1 MKRVLVF
8 GGGLVGSVIAKDLL
22 SEGDLEVVIADNN
35 RDRIEKIEKTTGIK
49 CILSDLSKEGAVKEI
64 SDGFDMVIGAVPGYL
79 GFKVIKEA
87 IEINKNAVDIS
98 FSERDYLEL
107 DSIAKEKNVTVIFDC
122 GVAPGMSNILAKSL
136 SKELDST
143 ESIRIYVGGLPQVR
157 YWPYEY
163 KIVFSPYDVIEEYTR
178 PARVVEK
185 GEIITKEALSD
196 EEKIDIQGVGTLE
209 AFNTDGLRSLLY
221 TMNVP
226 DMVEKT
232 LRFPG
237 HIEKMKILR
246 YTGFFG
252 KEPVDAR
259 GAFVRPLDL
268 TAKLLFP
275 LLELK
280 ENERDFTVM
289 KIEAKGRKEGKNLLL
304 SYSLIDYF
312 DIETKTTSMARTTGF
327 PAAIVARMILN
338 GQFKSTGVYPPE
350 EISENNILFES
361 LLLQLESRGIRFVKE
376 EKEIE

>member
-1 MKRVLVF
+1 MKKVLVL

-22 SEGDLEVVIADNN
+22 REDGLEVAVSDNN
-35 RDRIEKIEKTTGIK
+35 RERLDKIEKTSGLK
-49 CILSDLSKEGAVKEI
+49 CILSDLSKEGALKEI
-64 SDGFDMVIGAVPGYL
+64 PDGFDMVIGAVPGYL
-79 GFKVIKEA
+79 GFKVVKEA
-87 IEINKNAVDIS
+87 IDIGKNVVDIS
-98 FSERDYLEL
+98 FSERDYMEL
-107 DSIAKEKNVTVIFDC
+107 DSIAKEKNATAIFDC

-185 GEIITKEALSD
+185 GQIITKEALSD
-196 EEKIDIQGVGTLE
+196 VEKIDIQGVGTLE

-226 DMVEKT
+226 DMAEKT

-237 HIEKMKILR
+237 HVEKMKILR

-252 KEPVDAR
+252 KEPIDVK
-259 GAFVRPLDL
+259 GTIIRPLDL

-280 ENERDFTVM
+280 EDERDFTVM
-289 KIEAKGRKEGKNLLL
+289 RIEAKGKKEGRNLIL

-312 DIETKTTSMARTTGF
+312 DAETKATSMARTTGF
-327 PAAIVARMILN
+327 PAAIIARMILN
-338 GQFKSTGVYPPE
+338 GELKRTGVFPPE
-350 EISENNILFES
+350 AISEDDALFKN
-361 LLLQLESRGIRFVKE
+361 LLFQLESRGVRFVKE
-376 EKEIE
+376 QKEVI

>member
-1 MKRVLVF
+1 MKALVL
-8 GGGLVGSVIAKDLL
+8 GGGLVGSIIAKDLL
-22 SEGDLEVVIADNN
+22 SEDGLEVVVSDNN
-35 RDRIEKIEKTTGIK
+35 RERLDKIEKTPGLK
-49 CILSDLSKEGAVKEI
+49 CIFSDLSKEGVVKEI
-64 SDGFDMVIGAVPGYL
+64 SDDFDIVIGAVPGHL
-79 GFKVIKEA
+79 GFKVVKEA
-87 IEINKNAVDIS
+87 IDIGKNVDIS

-107 DSIAKEKNVTVIFDC
+107 DSIAKEKNATVIFDC

-143 ESIRIYVGGLPQVR
+143 ECIRIYVGGLPQVR

-185 GEIITKEALSD
+185 GQIITKEALSD
-196 EEKIDIQGVGTLE
+196 VEKIDIQGVGTLE

-226 DMVEKT
+226 DMAEKT

-237 HIEKMKILR
+237 HVEKMKILR

-252 KEPVDAR
+252 KEPIIVK

-289 KIEAKGRKEGKNLLL
+289 RIEAKGKKEGRNLIL

-312 DIETKTTSMARTTGF
+312 DTETKTTSMARTTGF
-327 PAAIVARMILN
+327 PAAIIARMILN
-338 GQFKSTGVYPPE
+338 GEFKQAGVFPPE
-350 EISENNILFES
+350 VISENDTLFKN
-361 LLLQLESRGIRFVKE
+361 LLFQLENRGVRFIKE
-376 EKEIE
+376 QKEIL

>member
-1 MKRVLVF
+1 MKKVLVL

-22 SEGDLEVVIADNN
+22 REDGLEVVVADNSRN
-35 RDRIEKIEKTTGIK
+35 RLDKIEKTSGLK

-79 GFKVIKEA
+79 GFKVVKEA
-87 IEINKNAVDIS
+87 IDIGKNVVDIS
-98 FSERDYLEL
+98 FSEKDYMEL
-107 DSIAKEKNVTVIFDC
+107 DSIAKEKNVTAIFDC

-185 GEIITKEALSD
+185 GQIITKEALSD
-196 EEKIDIQGVGTLE
+196 VEKIDIQGVGTLE

-226 DMVEKT
+226 DMAEKT

-237 HIEKMKILR
+237 HVEKMKILR

-252 KEPVDAR
+252 KEPIDVK
-259 GAFVRPLDL
+259 GAIIRPLDL
-268 TAKLLFP
+268 TARLLFP

-280 ENERDFTVM
+280 EDERDFTVM
-289 KIEAKGRKEGKNLLL
+289 RVEAKGKKEGRNLIL

-312 DIETKTTSMARTTGF
+312 DAETKTTSMARTTGF
-327 PAAIVARMILN
+327 PAAIIARMILN
-338 GQFKSTGVYPPE
+338 GEFEHTGVLPPE
-350 EISENNILFES
+350 VISENDTLFKN
-361 LLLQLESRGIRFVKE
+361 LIFQLESRGVRFVKE
-376 EKEIE
+376 QKEVS